1 MDTLRSSRFSSI
13 GKDGQVIRS
22 VTAGGC
28 NAVAIFREIGSAS
41 KRVSTM
47 HNPQTGEA
55 LFAVVKIL
63 SVRGE
68 CVRKVCE
75 LMRVEI

>member
-1 MDTLRSSRFSSI
+1 MDTFRSSRLSST

-28 NAVAIFREIGSAS
+28 YAVMIFGEIGSAS
-41 KRVSTM
+41 KRASTM
-47 HNPQTGEA
+47 HNQQIGEA

-68 CVRKVCE
+68 SVR
-75 LMRVEI
+75 IDA